1 MVSLE
6 TVSPVR
12 QFVRTALVLV
22 LAIMALPAALFVA
35 AWLWLWAQN
44 AKVDSFYRE
53 HRLLGEMR
61 AVEKESTNNSVP
73 AREALL
79 KTIPLGTDRAAAIAL
94 LSKET
99 LHCQGIAGPVNCQTL
114 SANVLGYKQW
124 IIDLEFDG
132 DERLSNARVAIWN
145 IFL

>member
-99 LHCQGIAGPVNCQTL
+99 LHCQGAGPVNCQTL

-124 IIDLEFDG
+124 IIDLEFDR

>member
-1 MVSLE
+1 MSLE

-12 QFVRTALVLV
+12 EFVRTALVIL
-22 LAIMALPAALFVA
+22 LALMALPAALFVA
-35 AWLWLWAQN
+35 AWLWFWLES
-44 AKVDSFYRE
+44 AKVDGFYRE

-61 AVEKESTNNSVP
+61 AAEKESTNNSVP

-79 KTIPLGTDRAAAIAL
+79 KTIPLGTDRAEAIAL
-94 LSKET
+94 LGKET
-99 LHCQGIAGPVNCQTL
+99 LHCQGNAGPVNCQALT
-114 SANVLGYKQW
+114 ANILGSKQW